1 MEQLNL
7 TDVERR
13 LALLLALDH
22 YSIGDIA
29 RHLKVSRAFIHRRLK
44 RPAFSKLVEDLRWQ
58 RMARFARTALA
69 VLDANRMMLN
79 ELDQLVPLTEEND
92 ISDRSKSFHLCQG
105 GI

>member
-22 YSIGDIA
+22 YSVSDVA

-44 RPAFSKLVEDLRWQ
+44 RPAFSQLVEDLRRQ

-69 VLDANRMMLN
+69 VLDANRTMLD
-79 ELDQLVPLTEEND
+79 ELDRLVSSTEECHSVPN
-92 ISDRSKSFHLCQG
+92 RSRR
-105 GI
+105 